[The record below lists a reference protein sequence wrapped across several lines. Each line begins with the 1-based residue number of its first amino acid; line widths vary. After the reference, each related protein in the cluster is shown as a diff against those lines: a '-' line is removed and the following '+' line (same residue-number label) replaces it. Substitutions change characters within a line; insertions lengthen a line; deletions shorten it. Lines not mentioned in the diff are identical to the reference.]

1 MLEKYNY
8 LFDLYLRV
16 VKKLYNPEKPFEDL
30 NTCIESCN
38 FSKWKLFG
46 MLDLMEAMG
55 EIDEAKADQEH
66 ERITKTFNSIDIC
79 NAYMTDGEIMVFAQ
93 R

>member
-8 LFDLYLRV
+8 MFDLYLRV
-16 VKKLYNPEKPFEDL
+16 VKKLYNPEKIGNL

-38 FSKWKLFG
+38 FCKCKLFG

-55 EIDEAKADQEH
+55 EIDKAKADQEH